1 MQMKNLMESFNTFL
15 SEEKGDNVALA
26 IRAIEAEGYDYEIL
40 PRGNTIRITDDNRED
55 ALDKMIAVLEPLG
68 FEHNTSITQH
78 SLGRLEKIDRLDG
91 NVYILFKPKSRTRAA
106 TAGIDFEKKLAAM
119 LQDAG
124 LEAKTAGLGPGSDL
138 TITGPKG
145 TLKIEVKT
153 TLSSDFGQ
161 FRAEYDPN
169 EETWQPRETAGYVAN
184 EELFKPIFNQLLLP
198 YLNENCM
205 LPLADPRLRRD
216 RDGQIAG
223 LKSSSTTGDLKQKL
237 QEAWFDG
244 RKDYITNFDFAAIAR
259 YYGDKGDEYI
269 QIGRSGLYA
278 FNEQAAQN
286 LGVPLFVNSGLEAY
300 VRFRIKPHGATNGTH
315 SFTVAIKIRGRLE
328 RSSKSL
334 LNPADI
340 EEIKNILS

>member
-1 MQMKNLMESFNTFL
+1 MKNLMESFNTFL
-15 SEEKGDNVALA
+15 SEEKGDNLALA
-26 IRAIEAEGYDYEIL
+26 IKAIESEGYDYQIIG
-40 PRGNTIRITDDNRED
+40 RGNTIRITDDNRED

-106 TAGIDFEKKLAAM
+106 TAGMDFEKKLAEM
-119 LQDAG
+119 LRDAG
-124 LEAKTAGLGPGSDL
+124 LEADTAGAKHGSDL

-153 TLSSDFGQ
+153 TLSADFGQ
-161 FRAEYDPN
+161 FRAEYSPSK
-169 EETWQPRETAGYVAN
+169 ETWQPRETAGYKAN
-184 EELFKPIFNQLLLP
+184 QELFEPIFNQLLLA

-216 RDGQIAG
+216 RDGEIAG

-237 QEAWFDG
+237 QQAWFDG
-244 RKDYITNFDFAAIAR
+244 RKDYITKFDFAAIAG

-278 FNEQAAQN
+278 LNKKAAQN
-286 LGVPLFVNSGLEAY
+286 LGVPLFANSGLEAY

-334 LNPADI
+334 LNPADV